1 MAGARKAG
9 EPYRTSYYFQPDTL
23 TTQWERPPEPS
34 ETTAR
39 KPSMYGASPG
49 ESKPVRRLV
58 VARLDDVR
66 RTIKA
71 GGEGGKAASGDE
83 RKRQFMKR
91 RRTAEAVALI

>member
-1 MAGARKAG
+1 
-9 EPYRTSYYFQPDTL
+9 
-23 TTQWERPPEPS
+23 
-34 ETTAR
+34 
-39 KPSMYGASPG
+39 MYGASPG

-71 GGEGGKAASGDE
+71 GGGEGGKAASGDE